1 MNKYLENQEKQ
12 ERSYELLFDS
22 IDDDLA
28 LLGKEI
34 QRLQKIASSY
44 DGYDFRDDLNNYVPY
59 RDSKLTCLLRQ
70 SLGGNSFCLMIAC
83 LNPCDQ

>member
-1 MNKYLENQEKQ
+1 MIDGNTIAMNKYLENQEKQ
-12 ERSYELLFDS
+12 ERSYELLLET

-44 DGYDFRDDLNNYVPY
+44 DGYDFTDDLNEYI
-59 RDSKLTCLLRQ
+59 RDL
-70 SLGGNSFCLMIAC
+70 I
-83 LNPCDQ
+83 

>member
-1 MNKYLENQEKQ
+1 MIDGNTIAMDKYLEKQEKQ
-12 ERSYELLFDS
+12 EKSYELLFDS

-44 DGYDFRDDLNNYVPY
+44 DGYDFTDDLNDYI
-59 RDSKLTCLLRQ
+59 RDL
-70 SLGGNSFCLMIAC
+70 I
-83 LNPCDQ
+83 